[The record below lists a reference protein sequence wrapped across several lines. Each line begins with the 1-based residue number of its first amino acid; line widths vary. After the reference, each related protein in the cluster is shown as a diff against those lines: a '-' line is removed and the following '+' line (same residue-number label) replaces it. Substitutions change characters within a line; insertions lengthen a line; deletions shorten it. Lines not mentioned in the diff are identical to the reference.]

1 MRVLY
6 LLGQFP
12 AVSETFI
19 AREIL
24 ALRKLGAHVR
34 IAALEKCR
42 DPLVHDFVR
51 PLAAEAL
58 YPTVQTRR
66 LGRMLG
72 RAFCAGTA
80 PRRLLKCRRLS
91 KDAEG
96 RQLLAQAGALAPLVR
111 RLGVDHIHTHFA
123 SSNCEMLIYLSGL
136 TDVPFSFTAHAHDI
150 FRRPRLL
157 AEKIAAAKFVAT
169 ISEYN
174 RRYLAAIVGPDHA
187 GKIHVV
193 RCGLEPDEFPERP
206 EAPPD
211 RRLEIVSVGRLVPK
225 KGHDVLIE
233 ALGAMRDVEFRCRIV
248 GDGPLGADLAQLAE
262 RQGISERVEFAG
274 LLPNEQVRQTLM
286 QADLFVL
293 ACRQARDGNV
303 DGIPVALM
311 EAMALGVPVVSTQV
325 TGIPELVR
333 PGAGFLVSPQSPL
346 ELARCI
352 RDFKALPAAA
362 RRRIGANARRQIA
375 RCFNART
382 EARKLWQLITDAEAV
397 DAAGRHAGSLTS
409 PEVWQ

>member
-58 YPTVQTRR
+58 YPTVQTKR

-91 KDAEG
+91 NDAEG

-157 AEKIAAAKFVAT
+157 AEKIAAAKFVLICFFQFFAIELRET
-169 ISEYN
+169 IHRSLEQFWMCV
-174 RRYLAAIVGPDHA
+174 RAIVLL
-187 GKIHVV
+187 IH
-193 RCGLEPDEFPERP
+193 LWIIQ
-206 EAPPD
+206 AK
-211 RRLEIVSVGRLVPK
+211 VS
-225 KGHDVLIE
+225 
-233 ALGAMRDVEFRCRIV
+233 
-248 GDGPLGADLAQLAE
+248 
-262 RQGISERVEFAG
+262 
-274 LLPNEQVRQTLM
+274 
-286 QADLFVL
+286 
-293 ACRQARDGNV
+293 
-303 DGIPVALM
+303 
-311 EAMALGVPVVSTQV
+311 
-325 TGIPELVR
+325 
-333 PGAGFLVSPQSPL
+333 
-346 ELARCI
+346 
-352 RDFKALPAAA
+352 
-362 RRRIGANARRQIA
+362 
-375 RCFNART
+375 
-382 EARKLWQLITDAEAV
+382 
-397 DAAGRHAGSLTS
+397 
-409 PEVWQ
+409 